1 MFFESRM
8 RWFAAG
14 VGVGDAA
21 ASSGIGSSHSRS
33 SGLTARRPRA
43 TLRSIL
49 NGEGGAPVALPPRH
63 ERRATL
69 RRVAALRAPRQRPW
83 RRRKRCCR
91 REPTRAP
98 QGCGASSARPRWCRQ
113 GGGRGAAGAGAA
125 RAQPADTAC
134 APPRAAVGAPRPSP
148 PRGARSAHL
157 PLSGGGALR
166 ARGRCRRPVGRSH
179 GSGRAGSERERLP
192 TATPDCEVCE
202 PERVRAQ
209 SLPGQSRRARGTG
222 RVCARS
228 RDHAHGR
235 PGTAQSRGR

>member
-157 PLSGGGALR
+157 PLSGGVHCERGAAAGAPWAAATGLGGLEASASDCR
-166 ARGRCRRPVGRSH
+166 QRHRTVRCV
-179 GSGRAGSERERLP
+179 
-192 TATPDCEVCE
+192 
-202 PERVRAQ
+202 
-209 SLPGQSRRARGTG
+209 SRRE
-222 RVCARS
+222 
-228 RDHAHGR
+228 
-235 PGTAQSRGR
+235 